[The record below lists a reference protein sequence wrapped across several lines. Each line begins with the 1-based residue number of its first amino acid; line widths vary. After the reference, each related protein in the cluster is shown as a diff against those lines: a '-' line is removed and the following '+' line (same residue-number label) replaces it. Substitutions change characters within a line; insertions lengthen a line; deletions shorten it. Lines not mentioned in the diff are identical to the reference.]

1 MGKKNWSLPSG
12 IRKSRYRGEKTGRE
26 QLVLVLTVS
35 RVPAQEMPPAG
46 GGGGGGALVL
56 RTASVAFGDKV
67 LVKTRVLTQSK
78 SYSHAV
84 QHSEGSENT
93 VKNFSS

>member
-1 MGKKNWSLPSG
+1 MCNHFITGIVKKFKTHPWGKKNWSSPSG

-46 GGGGGGALVL
+46 VGAGV
-56 RTASVAFGDKV
+56 G
-67 LVKTRVLTQSK
+67 
-78 SYSHAV
+78 H
-84 QHSEGSENT
+84 
-93 VKNFSS
+93 